1 MCEAE
6 AKTTRVVKETMLA
19 RPGRRFALP
28 GSLLLAAAR
37 GGGAGSIGRM
47 DAVFTALGDPIRRRT
62 LERLSRGGTVTAS
75 AIASKLPIS
84 RQAVAKHLAALHE
97 ADLVTSDRVGRETRY
112 ALRPESLDDAAR
124 WIQTVG
130 ADWDDRLEALRRS
143 LERRRS

>member
-1 MCEAE
+1 ML
-6 AKTTRVVKETMLA
+6 KQTMLP
-19 RPGRRFALP
+19 RPGRRFAWRT
-28 GSLLLAAAR
+28 SLLLGAAR
-37 GGGAGSIGRM
+37 SGGAGSLGRM

-75 AIASKLPIS
+75 ALAAKLPIS

-112 ALRPESLDDAAR
+112 ALRPEALDDAAR

-143 LERRRS
+143 LERRSS